1 VTSASSREL
10 DATEDSAP
18 DPARWRALTVC
29 LVGGFMVLLDISIV
43 NVALPSIKE
52 GLSASSSD
60 LQWVLSGYA
69 LTFGLLLVPAGRLG
83 DVRGRRSIFVAGV
96 GLFTLASAACGAAQ
110 TSTWLVTA
118 RLIQGLAGGMVTPQI
133 SATIQQLFSGKERG
147 KAFGLFGSVVGL
159 STAIGPL
166 AGGLLIQA
174 FGQSEGWRWVF
185 FVNLP
190 IGLAVIPIAW
200 RLLPGASNAAQRG
213 HDYDPVGVLLLGV
226 GVVVLLLPFVQDQT
240 WKGELKWLLVPVA
253 LIILV
258 TFVLWELRYG
268 QRDKEGVVELA
279 LFKLRSYAFGVS
291 MISLY
296 FAAFTPLFFVLT
308 LYLQTGLK
316 YSALLAGLA
325 TVPFAIG
332 SGVAASIGGRIVNRF
347 GRPLV
352 AIGISM
358 VGVGILATIVAVHE
372 APSNGTG
379 WYLAA
384 PLLFA
389 GIGSGLVISPNQTL
403 TVSEV
408 PVERAGTAGGLLQ
421 TGQRIGSALGIAAVG
436 SVFFAHLASS
446 KGDYPAAFE
455 VGVLISLAFIVAALT
470 VAVLDITLDKHH
482 HSNQQ
487 RRDADDAGTLGHK
500 TAGRSPSRFSQPHHP
515 HSREAS

>member
-1 VTSASSREL
+1 MTATSPREL
-10 DATEDSAP
+10 DARDEDDSAP
-18 DPARWRALTVC
+18 DPKRWRALAIC
-29 LVGGFMVLLDISIV
+29 LVGGFMVLLDVSIV
-43 NVALPSIKE
+43 NVALPSIKA
-52 GLSASSSD
+52 GLNASSSD

-83 DVRGRRSIFVAGV
+83 DVQGRRSIFVAGV

-110 TSTWLVTA
+110 SSTWLVIA

-174 FGQSEGWRWVF
+174 FGQGEGWRWVF

-190 IGLAVIPIAW
+190 IGLVAMPIAW
-200 RLLPGASNAAQRG
+200 RLLPSAGDSSRRS
-213 HDYDPVGVLLLGV
+213 HDYDPVGIILLGI

-240 WKGELKWLLVPVA
+240 WKGDLKWLLVPAA
-253 LIILV
+253 LLV
-258 TFVLWELRYG
+258 LALFVLWEVRYSR
-268 QRDKEGVVELA
+268 RDKEPVVELA
-279 LFKLRSYAFGVS
+279 LFRLRSYSFGVS
-291 MISLY
+291 MVSLY

-316 YSALLAGLA
+316 YSALLAGVA

-332 SGVAASIGGRIVNRF
+332 GGISAAIGGRIVNRV

-352 AIGISM
+352 ALGLGM
-358 VGVGILATIVAVHE
+358 VGIGMLGVLLAVHE
-372 APSNGTG
+372 VPTNGTG
-379 WYLAA
+379 WYTAA

-436 SVFFAHLASS
+436 SVFFAHLTSSRGDYASS
-446 KGDYPAAFE
+446 FEAGIYVSVAF
-455 VGVLISLAFIVAALT
+455 VAAALVVAT
-470 VAVLDITLDKHH
+470 VDITLNRHRATD
-482 HSNQQ
+482 SAATGDV
-487 RRDADDAGTLGHK
+487 R
-500 TAGRSPSRFSQPHHP
+500 
-515 HSREAS
+515 

>member
-1 VTSASSREL
+1 VTSTNPGQV
-10 DATEDSAP
+10 DATPDSPP
-18 DPARWRALTVC
+18 DPRRWRALAVC

-83 DVRGRRSIFVAGV
+83 DVRGRRSIFIAGV

-110 TSTWLVTA
+110 SSTWLVIA

-185 FVNLP
+185 FVNVP
-190 IGLAVIPIAW
+190 IGVAVIPIAW
-200 RLLPGASNAAQRG
+200 RLLPGAGDAANRR

-226 GVVVLLLPFVQDQT
+226 GVVVLLLPFVQDQA
-240 WKGELKWLLVPVA
+240 WKGELKWLLVPAAVIVLA
-253 LIILV
+253 IFV
-258 TFVLWELRYG
+258 TWELAYVRRG
-268 QRDKEGVVELA
+268 KEAVVELS
-279 LFKLRSYAFGVS
+279 LFTLRSYSFGVS

-332 SGVAASIGGRIVNRF
+332 SGISAAIGGRIVNRF

-352 AIGISM
+352 AIGVSM
-358 VGVGILATIVAVHE
+358 VGIGILGTILAVHE
-372 APSNGTG
+372 APANGTG
-379 WYLAA
+379 WFTAA

-421 TGQRIGSALGIAAVG
+421 TGQRVGSALGIAAVG

-446 KGDYPAAFE
+446 KGDYPESFE
-455 VGVLISLAFIVAALT
+455 IGLLISLAFVLAALAVAA
-470 VAVLDITLDKHH
+470 ADITLGRRQQA
-482 HSNQQ
+482 HS
-487 RRDADDAGTLGHK
+487 HK
-500 TAGRSPSRFSQPHHP
+500 WP
-515 HSREAS
+515 